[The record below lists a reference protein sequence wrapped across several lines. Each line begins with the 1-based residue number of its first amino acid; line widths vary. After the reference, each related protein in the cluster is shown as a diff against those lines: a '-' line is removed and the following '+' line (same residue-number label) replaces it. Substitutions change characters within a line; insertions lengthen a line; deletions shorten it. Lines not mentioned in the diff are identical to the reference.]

1 MLNNKSAIANIVY
14 AEAEDDGHDW
24 WAVVYA
30 SDHSTQLVSRGPY
43 KDESAAQHAAVMIAE
58 KLAAHVQ
65 GLEFR
70 LSEKKELKQWD
81 E

>member
-1 MLNNKSAIANIVY
+1 VLNNKSAIANIVY

-70 LSEKKELKQWD
+70 LSEIKELKQWD

>member
-1 MLNNKSAIANIVY
+1 MPLPQSIVY
-14 AEAEDDGHDW
+14 AEAHDDGYDW

-30 SDHSTQLVSRGPY
+30 SDHNTQLVSRGPY
-43 KDESAAQHAAVMIAE
+43 PDESTAQHAAVMIAE

-70 LSEKKELKQWD
+70 LKENRKEQSNG
-81 E
+81 